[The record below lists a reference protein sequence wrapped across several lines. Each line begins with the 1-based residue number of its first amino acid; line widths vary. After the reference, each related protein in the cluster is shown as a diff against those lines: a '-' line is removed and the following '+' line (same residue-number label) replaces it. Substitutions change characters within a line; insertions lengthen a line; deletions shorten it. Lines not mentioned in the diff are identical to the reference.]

1 MKVPIWY
8 EYDKI
13 TDDLM
18 FLGNGGMIQMVVHYQ
33 IKIKMEFEPVFI
45 MNMLIVKMVKD

>member
-18 FLGNGGMIQMVVHYQ
+18 FLGNGGMIQMVVQLSNRRRIIIISITHC
-33 IKIKMEFEPVFI
+33 
-45 MNMLIVKMVKD
+45 